1 MGKAL
6 GIVVLLVIVLGVI
19 LMSGTS
25 TQAPG
30 PVKPVLP
37 NAVRTDGGSGEFKAA
52 LVTPG
57 AVNDGGWSQ
66 NAFMGLKKVESELGS
81 KVANTVAGSA
91 PEAFSAFRD
100 YADKDFNLIIGHASE
115 WFDPKA
121 LEIAAAHP
129 KSVFLI
135 SGSERAEKN
144 VAGMRFLL
152 EDGCYVLGQIAAS
165 MSKSGVLGCVG
176 PVKIPVIE
184 STFQAFTEGAKSVR
198 KDIKVEIVWT
208 QDWADVARA
217 KERTLILLGQGADFI
232 FHNANDGAPGVFQ
245 AVQEK
250 RKSGSEVYAFGSNAD
265 QNSLADDCILASVVL
280 DIPSAF
286 VSVAKKVK
294 DGTFKSEAQFLGMPQ
309 GFVWLAYNKKLEEK
323 IPAPVRKLADETV
336 DKIKKSEFKVPRLE
350 LK

>member
-1 MGKAL
+1 MGKVAGVVVAL
-6 GIVVLLVIVLGVI
+6 VVILGVI
-19 LMSGTS
+19 LMFGKPTE
-25 TQAPG
+25 APG
-30 PVKPVLP
+30 KPGG
-37 NAVRTDGGSGEFKAA
+37 NAPAAGGGEFKAA

-66 NAFMGLKKVESELGS
+66 NAYLGLKKIETELGA
-81 KVANTVAGSA
+81 KIANTVAKDGAAS
-91 PEAFSAFRD
+91 EAFTAFRD
-100 YADKDFNLIIGHASE
+100 FADKDFNLIIGHASE

-135 SGSERAEKN
+135 SGSERADKN
-144 VAGMRFLL
+144 VAGLRFLL

-165 MSKSGVLGCVG
+165 MSKSGTIGCVG

-184 STFQAFTEGAKSVR
+184 STFHAFAEGAKSVK

-208 QDWADVARA
+208 NDWADVARA
-217 KERTLILLGQGADFI
+217 KERTLILLEQGADFI

-245 AVQEK
+245 AVQQK

-265 QNSLADDCILASVVL
+265 QNSMADDVILSSVVL

-294 DGTFKSEAQFLGMPQ
+294 DGSFKSEAQFLGMAQ
-309 GFVWLAYNKKLEEK
+309 GFVWLTYNKKLEDK
-323 IPAPVRKLADETV
+323 IPAPVRKLADETAE
-336 DKIKKSEFKVPRLE
+336 KLKKGEFKAPRLE